1 MPCADCL
8 AYVFRGALK
17 GDRAEFWSLTVSG
30 NWRMIFRFAGNDI
43 ELVDYLDYH

>member
-17 GDRAEFWSLTVSG
+17 GNWAQSYRGRVRSG
-30 NWRMIFRFAGNDI
+30 NTHYQFR
-43 ELVDYLDYH
+43 E